1 MAYFSGK
8 DGSVSF
14 GGNNVAKVGNWSLST
29 TVDALEVT
37 DLSLS
42 DRTFTPGLRSS
53 TGSATIFYTDDALG
67 AKSLLDKIVKT
78 TATAEADITTIKLG
92 WGAKGIQ
99 SNCIITSAELNCAVG
114 EIMQATIQFQ
124 FTGVLSLA
132 AL

>member
-1 MAYFSGK
+1 MTYYSGK
-8 DGSVSF
+8 DGFLSF

-29 TVDALEVT
+29 TVETLDVT
-37 DLSLS
+37 NLSLS
-42 DRTFTPGLRSS
+42 DRTFVPGVRSS

-78 TATAEADITTIKLG
+78 TATSESDITTIKLG

-99 SNCIITSAELNCAVG
+99 SDCIITSAELTVSVG